1 MTGWRRRTPPVSRLC
16 AGLVIM
22 VTATPN
28 LMAAEEMVEPPSMEL
43 LEFLLEWETEDG
55 QWVDPAE
62 LESPGW
68 QETGTEAPPVTG
80 SGEQAH
86 D

>member
-1 MTGWRRRTPPVSRLC
+1 MTGWRRRKPPVSQVC

-22 VTATPN
+22 VTVTQN
-28 LMAAEEMVEPPSMEL
+28 LFAAEDTVEPPSMEL
-43 LEFLLEWETEDG
+43 LEFLLEWETGDG

-62 LESPGW
+62 LEPSTW
-68 QETGTEAPPVTG
+68 QETGPEQQPARDT
-80 SGEQAH
+80 GEQVH